1 MKSPLRPRTK
11 ILGLTDAT
19 DALLEGGHV
28 DLEVTDVADVL
39 FERGHVDLEV
49 TDATDVLLEIIL

>member
-1 MKSPLRPRTK
+1 M
-11 ILGLTDAT
+11 
-19 DALLEGGHV
+19 LLERGHV